1 MNGSSTCKLPIST
14 SCLQFVIKRTWNLA
28 FSWNYH
34 SEQEQPDKPSN
45 VHWALWPL
53 AISVTKIQPYIS
65 RKYRCPIVELPC
77 NKDTPASYSIPKQ
90 PEKTKR
96 KKKTMWSPTPA
107 KDLISVLSHF
117 SCKNVQIK
125 GGSNPQP
132 QSEWSSKICC
142 SRTGWCWQT
151 WKKTRK
157 PLPPVPLQTLTAVL
171 LFATVNISNKHE
183 QGRSALSLLMQC
195 DAYQHSWYTERDR
208 NFCSDASSLLM

>member
-1 MNGSSTCKLPIST
+1 MCTEHFGHWLFQWQKFNLTYLENIDVQLW
-14 SCLQFVIKRTWNLA
+14 SCL
-28 FSWNYH
+28 
-34 SEQEQPDKPSN
+34 
-45 VHWALWPL
+45 
-53 AISVTKIQPYIS
+53 VTKTPPPHTQ
-65 RKYRCPIVELPC
+65 YR
-77 NKDTPASYSIPKQ
+77 NNQKKQ
-90 PEKTKR
+90 NE
-96 KKKTMWSPTPA
+96 KKKLCEVLHLQRIWS
-107 KDLISVLSHF
+107 LLSHF